1 MEVECTLI
9 QLNNTF
15 STINLEEARQL
26 WVKPIGPKW
35 VCKTKQNP
43 DDTKLYKVCL
53 VIKIFEKMDFGETYV
68 PVGLLTTIQYPIGWV
83 WKHGWKIDHFDVV
96 TAFLNPEVADID
108 MYMTLRKGWLES
120 LNAPGIVGR
129 LKKAV
134 SGLKQALWLW
144 HNDCN
149 SFLLPLLFAQSL
161 ADPNGYHSGD
171 GFLMLL
177 YIDDISMLKLEN
189 ATKVVLKVK
198 ARLSAK
204 YQITHLG
211 MARQFL
217 GIEVHRRDN
226 GLGTGTG
233 IGLGQMV
240 FITTMLK

>member
-1 MEVECTLI
+1 
-9 QLNNTF
+9 
-15 STINLEEARQL
+15 
-26 WVKPIGPKW
+26 
-35 VCKTKQNP
+35 
-43 DDTKLYKVCL
+43 
-53 VIKIFEKMDFGETYV
+53 
-68 PVGLLTTIQYPIGWV
+68 
-83 WKHGWKIDHFDVV
+83 
-96 TAFLNPEVADID
+96 
-108 MYMTLRKGWLES
+108 
-120 LNAPGIVGR
+120 
-129 LKKAV
+129 
-134 SGLKQALWLW
+134 
-144 HNDCN
+144 
-149 SFLLPLLFAQSL
+149 
-161 ADPNGYHSGD
+161 
-171 GFLMLL
+171 MLL